1 MRAFVMH
8 EIGKVGIM
16 EKPIPE
22 CGPNDAIV
30 KTTSALICTSDVHT
44 VGGAIGQRK
53 DMTLG
58 HEAVGVIFKLGS
70 AVQGYKVGER
80 VAVNAITPCYK
91 CTNCQRGFTSQC
103 TQALGG
109 WKYANIKDGSFAEY
123 FHVNDAEANLA
134 KIPDS
139 ITDEQALYT
148 TDMMTTG
155 FMGAEHANTPLG
167 GSVAI
172 FGQGPIGLMATVG
185 ARLLGAGLIIAVDTV
200 PKRLE
205 LAKKLGA
212 DIAIDF
218 KQTDPIEEI
227 MRLTN
232 GEGTDA
238 AIEALGSQITF
249 ENCVKAT
256 RPGGVISNIGYH
268 GEGEYLMIPRAEW
281 GVGMSDKTIRT
292 GLCPGGNER
301 MGRLM
306 RLIENGRV
314 DPTVLTTHRFKFEDI
329 EKGYQLMATKMDGVI
344 KPLVTF

>member
-30 KTTSALICTSDVHT
+30 KTTSTLICTSDVHT